1 MRGKG
6 AKKVT
11 DKKKGKDM
19 AKKSTLCAWGGGSL
33 WGYFPVSTL
42 SPARTRLQGWDR
54 KQSMEV
60 IAMVFPEEQEK
71 NL

>member
-19 AKKSTLCAWGGGSL
+19 AKKSTLCAWGGQPLGILSSFHTLASKNPAAGLGQEAVHGSHCN
-33 WGYFPVSTL
+33 GIS
-42 SPARTRLQGWDR
+42 
-54 KQSMEV
+54 
-60 IAMVFPEEQEK
+60 
-71 NL
+71 